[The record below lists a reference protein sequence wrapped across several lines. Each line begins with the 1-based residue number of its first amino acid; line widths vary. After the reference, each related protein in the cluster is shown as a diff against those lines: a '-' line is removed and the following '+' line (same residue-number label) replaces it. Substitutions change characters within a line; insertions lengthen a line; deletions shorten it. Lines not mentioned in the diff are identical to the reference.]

1 MLTTIRHLDPVKY
14 HVRNS
19 RTVLCGQAP
28 DRVSVSEYKVM
39 SHSGGSGQ
47 FVSLF
52 VTAVISAVS
61 FVYLSAISSGPT
73 QAAEPAPKSSA
84 KRYAPPLANR
94 LKKKPVYLTPRD
106 TLTYYDRLAAL
117 EAVQIALSE
126 VGDGDSYVWRRRHG
140 RLNGVIQPTKSYK
153 DTAGRVCRHVI
164 VLLNS
169 GNYSRK
175 REGIACRHI
184 DGIWSLDG

>member
-1 MLTTIRHLDPVKY
+1 
-14 HVRNS
+14 
-19 RTVLCGQAP
+19 
-28 DRVSVSEYKVM
+28 M

-47 FVSLF
+47 LVSLF

-61 FVYLSAISSGPT
+61 FVYLSAITTAPT
-73 QAAEPAPKSSA
+73 HAAEPGAPLSA
-84 KRYAPPLANR
+84 KPKPAPFQIQ
-94 LKKKPVYLTPRD
+94 LKQKPIYLTPRD
-106 TLTYYDRLAAL
+106 TLTRYDRLAAL

-153 DTAGRVCRHVI
+153 DAGGRVCRHVI

-175 REGIACRHI
+175 REGIACRHD

>member
-1 MLTTIRHLDPVKY
+1 
-14 HVRNS
+14 
-19 RTVLCGQAP
+19 
-28 DRVSVSEYKVM
+28 M

-47 FVSLF
+47 LVSLF

-61 FVYLSAISSGPT
+61 FVYFSAVTAGTTHANERKGSLQIKR
-73 QAAEPAPKSSA
+73 QHAPRTSQL
-84 KRYAPPLANR
+84 KR
-94 LKKKPVYLTPRD
+94 KPVYLTPRD
-106 TLTYYDRLAAL
+106 TLTRYDRLAAL

-126 VGDGDSYVWRRRHG
+126 VGDGDSYVWRRHHG

-153 DTAGRVCRHVI
+153 DSRGRVCRHVI

-175 REGIACRHI
+175 REGIACRHN

>member
-1 MLTTIRHLDPVKY
+1 
-14 HVRNS
+14 
-19 RTVLCGQAP
+19 
-28 DRVSVSEYKVM
+28 M
-39 SHSGGSGQ
+39 SHSSGSGQ
-47 FVSLF
+47 LVSLF

-61 FVYLSAISSGPT
+61 FVYVSAVTTGPT
-73 QAAEPAPKSSA
+73 HAAEPGAPFVA
-84 KRYAPPLANR
+84 KRQYPSFTSR
-94 LKKKPVYLTPRD
+94 LTRKPVYLTPRD
-106 TLTYYDRLAAL
+106 TLTRYDRLAAL

-126 VGDGDSYVWRRRHG
+126 VGDGDSYVWRRHHG

-153 DTAGRVCRHVI
+153 DGSGRVCRHVI

-175 REGIACRHI
+175 REGIACRHN